1 MQLARKLILHLGIF
15 NTWWLHI
22 EGWITVEIS
31 GFLCCKVASQAKKL
45 PPSSQKNVPEAA
57 PKKAES
63 SDSSDG
69 SDSDEEKPTVAKN
82 VAAAAPKKKVQ
93 SSDSSSETSS
103 EEEEEPQK
111 KPSPKEDIDE
121 EDSADESDEEP
132 QKRKLEVPTSVSSS
146 AGKSSSS
153 EEESSDSEDE
163 PSKVPL
169 PKKATQ
175 VSKKSIGP
183 EEDSS
188 EEESNEEVPSKTP
201 KKNDT
206 DVEMSTGSKTLF
218 VSNLSFSIQKEDVE
232 HFFKDAGEVV
242 DVRFSS
248 DADGRFKGFGH
259 VEFATPEAAQ
269 KALKVNGK
277 DLLGRAVRSTLEE
290 YFGSCGEVSRIS
302 IPKDYESDSVKE
314 IADMDFTDDQPTSL
328 VHSPT
333 TKLCHFGTK
342 CLGIC
347 DDNDLLYEDFN
358 VTPVAVAQFLLQ
370 LSILVLIPRRH
381 LPAMSLTSSMV
392 LPSIL
397 MASNHL
403 FAPLSLS
410 PNGTDQSL
418 RVSASLP
425 VITLNEGHDVIM
437 GGIIMAKLSLEI
449 TGDRYHQKKK
459 SNQRTLVRGMMFHHN
474 SNDFDNGLFE
484 ADLIEKDFGNQIAGM
499 DSFGC

>member
-22 EGWITVEIS
+22 EGWITVDGIETAS
-31 GFLCCKVASQAKKL
+31 KVASQAKKL

-206 DVEMSTGSKTLF
+206 DVEMKAPKTPATPQVQSTGSKTLF

-277 DLLGRAVRSTLEE
+277 DLLGRAVRLDLARKRGAYTPYNGKESNS
-290 YFGSCGEVSRIS
+290 FQKGGS
-302 IPKDYESDSVKE
+302 
-314 IADMDFTDDQPTSL
+314 Q
-328 VHSPT
+328 
-333 TKLCHFGTK
+333 
-342 CLGIC
+342 
-347 DDNDLLYEDFN
+347 
-358 VTPVAVAQFLLQ
+358 AQTIF
-370 LSILVLIPRRH
+370 
-381 LPAMSLTSSMV
+381 
-392 LPSIL
+392 
-397 MASNHL
+397 
-403 FAPLSLS
+403 
-410 PNGTDQSL
+410 
-418 RVSASLP
+418 
-425 VITLNEGHDVIM
+425 
-437 GGIIMAKLSLEI
+437 
-449 TGDRYHQKKK
+449 
-459 SNQRTLVRGMMFHHN
+459 VRG
-474 SNDFDNGLFE
+474 
-484 ADLIEKDFGNQIAGM
+484 
-499 DSFGC
+499 